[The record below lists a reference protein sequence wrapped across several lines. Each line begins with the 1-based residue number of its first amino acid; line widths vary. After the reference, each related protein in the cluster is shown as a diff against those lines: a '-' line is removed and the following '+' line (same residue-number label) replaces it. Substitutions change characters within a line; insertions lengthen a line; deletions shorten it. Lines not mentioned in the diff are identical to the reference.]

1 MPMLISASRSEDVRS
16 RRQFLRQSA
25 FGFGSMALSHLLG
38 RDGGASAAE
47 TASKRENPLR
57 AKEPHFSSKAKS
69 VIFIFL
75 QGGLSQVDSFD
86 PKPALAQW
94 EGKLLPADFGDGKLL
109 LAQINAPE
117 AQFMQTRRTFK
128 KRGQSG
134 TEISDLFGHTA
145 EMADDLAVIR
155 SCYHESFIHG
165 PALSMLNTGS
175 LRLGAPSLGAWSL
188 YGLGSETD
196 SLPAYVVMTDNY
208 LRSSKSLYGTGFL
221 PATYQGTLVST
232 TGPAFENLNP
242 PPQIGTGQQR
252 RILDQI
258 HRWNRRHL
266 ETRENDS
273 RLDARM
279 NNYELAFRMQMAAP
293 ELMDLSKEPAR
304 IRELYGLEG
313 KQTGKFG
320 GMCLLARRMVERGVR
335 FVQLYSSGWDGHSEC
350 DTGHLKVAAKMD
362 KPVASLL
369 KDLKQQGLLD
379 STLVVCVGEFGR
391 TPIRQGNDGRDHNP
405 YGFSAWMAGG
415 GIRGGKVIGATDE
428 FGFAAVEDK
437 VHVNDLH
444 ATILE
449 LLGLDHLRMT
459 YFFEGLERRATGV
472 GDSGN
477 KSIASRLLQG

>member
-1 MPMLISASRSEDVRS
+1 MSPLSISASSRELIRS
-16 RRQFLRQSA
+16 RRQFLCKSA
-25 FGFGSMALSHLLG
+25 FGFGSLALGHLLE
-38 RDGGASAAE
+38 RDGAFAAE
-47 TASKRENPLR
+47 TTSSRENPLR
-57 AKEPHFSSKAKS
+57 SKEPHFPAKAKS

-94 EGKLLPADFGDGKLL
+94 DGKLLPADFGGGKLL
-109 LAQINAPE
+109 LAQINAFE
-117 AQFMQTRRTFK
+117 AKFMQTRRTFK

-134 TEISDLFGHTA
+134 TEISDLFEHTA
-145 EMADDLAVIR
+145 ELADDLAVIR

-165 PALSMLNTGS
+165 PALSVLNTGS
-175 LRLGAPSLGAWSL
+175 LRLGAPSLGAWTL

-196 SLPAYVVMTDNY
+196 NLPAYVVMTDNY

-242 PPQIGTGQQR
+242 PQQIGAGRQR
-252 RILDQI
+252 KILDQVR
-258 HRWNRRHL
+258 RWNQRHL
-266 ETRENDS
+266 ETREDDS

-293 ELMDLSKEPAR
+293 ELMDLSKEPAHV
-304 IRELYGLEG
+304 RELYGLDGE
-313 KQTGKFG
+313 QTGKFG

-350 DTGHLKVAAKMD
+350 DKGHLKVAAKMD
-362 KPVASLL
+362 APVAGLL
-369 KDLKQQGLLD
+369 KDLKQRGLLD
-379 STLVVCVGEFGR
+379 STLIVSVGEFGR
-391 TPIRQGNDGRDHNP
+391 TPIMQGNDGRDHNP

-437 VHVNDLH
+437 VHVHDLH

-449 LLGLDHLRMT
+449 LLGLDHMKLT

-477 KSIASRLLQG
+477 HSIASRLLEG

>member
-1 MPMLISASRSEDVRS
+1 MSISASSRELIRS
-16 RRQFLRQSA
+16 RRQFLCKSA
-25 FGFGSMALSHLLG
+25 FGFGSLALGHLLE
-38 RDGGASAAE
+38 RDGAFAAE
-47 TASKRENPLR
+47 TTSSRENPLR
-57 AKEPHFSSKAKS
+57 SKEPHFPAKAKS

-94 EGKLLPADFGDGKLL
+94 DGKLLPADFGGGKLL
-109 LAQINAPE
+109 LAQINAFE
-117 AQFMQTRRTFK
+117 AKFMQTRRTFK

-134 TEISDLFGHTA
+134 TEISDLFEHTA
-145 EMADDLAVIR
+145 ELADDLAVIR

-165 PALSMLNTGS
+165 PALSVLNTGS
-175 LRLGAPSLGAWSL
+175 LRLGAPSLGAWTL

-196 SLPAYVVMTDNY
+196 NLPAYVVMTDNY

-242 PPQIGTGQQR
+242 PQQIGAGRQR
-252 RILDQI
+252 KILDQVR
-258 HRWNRRHL
+258 RWNQRHL
-266 ETRENDS
+266 ETREDDS

-293 ELMDLSKEPAR
+293 ELMDLSKEPAHV
-304 IRELYGLEG
+304 RELYGLDGE
-313 KQTGKFG
+313 QTGKFG

-350 DTGHLKVAAKMD
+350 DKGHLKVASKMD
-362 KPVASLL
+362 EPVAGLL
-369 KDLKQQGLLD
+369 KDLKQRGLLD
-379 STLVVCVGEFGR
+379 STLIVSVGEFGR
-391 TPIRQGNDGRDHNP
+391 TPIMQGNDGRDHNP

-437 VHVNDLH
+437 VHVHDLH

-449 LLGLDHLRMT
+449 LLGLDHMKLT

-477 KSIASRLLQG
+477 HSIASRLLEG

>member
-1 MPMLISASRSEDVRS
+1 MSISASSGELLRS
-16 RRQFLRQSA
+16 RRQFLRKSA
-25 FGFGSMALSHLLG
+25 FGFGSLALGHLLD
-38 RDGGASAAE
+38 RDGGAFAAE
-47 TASKRENPLR
+47 TASSRGNPLDS
-57 AKEPHFSSKAKS
+57 KEPHFPAKAKS

-94 EGKLLPADFGDGKLL
+94 DGKLLPADFGGGRLL
-109 LAQINAPE
+109 LAQINAFE
-117 AQFMQTRRTFK
+117 AKFMQTRRTFK
-128 KRGQSG
+128 RRGESG
-134 TEISDLFGHTA
+134 IEISDLFAHTA

-165 PALSMLNTGS
+165 PALSVLNTGS
-175 LRLGAPSLGAWSL
+175 LRLGAPSLGAWTL

-242 PPQIGTGQQR
+242 PPQIGAGRQR
-252 RILDQI
+252 RLLNQL
-258 HRWNRRHL
+258 HHWNRRHL
-266 ETRENDS
+266 ETREDDT

-279 NNYELAFRMQMAAP
+279 SNYELAFRMQMAAP
-293 ELMDLSKEPAR
+293 ELMDLSKEPAH

-313 KQTGKFG
+313 KETGKFG

-350 DTGHLKVAAKMD
+350 DKGHLKVAAKMD
-362 KPVASLL
+362 KPVAGLL

-379 STLVVCVGEFGR
+379 STLVVSVGEFGR
-391 TPIRQGNDGRDHNP
+391 TPIMQGIDGRDHNP

-437 VHVNDLH
+437 IHVNDLH

-449 LLGLDHLRMT
+449 LLGLDHMKLT

-472 GDSGN
+472 GDSGHN
-477 KSIASRLLQG
+477 SIASRVLEG

>member
-1 MPMLISASRSEDVRS
+1 MPILASSGELIRS
-16 RRQFLRQSA
+16 RRQFLRKSA
-25 FGFGSMALSHLLG
+25 FGFGSLALAHLLD
-38 RDGGASAAE
+38 RDGRAFAAE
-47 TASKRENPLR
+47 TASSIQNPLR
-57 AKEPHFSSKAKS
+57 AKEPHSPAKAKS

-94 EGKLLPADFGDGKLL
+94 DGKLLPADFGDGKLL
-109 LAQINAPE
+109 LAQINAFE
-117 AQFMQTRRTFK
+117 ARFMQTRRIFK
-128 KRGQSG
+128 KRGGSG
-134 TEISDLFGHTA
+134 IEISDLFEQTA
-145 EMADDLAVIR
+145 ELADDLAVIR

-175 LRLGAPSLGAWSL
+175 LRLGAPSLGAWTL
-188 YGLGSETD
+188 YGLGSESD

-232 TGPAFENLNP
+232 SGPTFENLDP
-242 PPQIGTGQQR
+242 PSQISAERQR
-252 RILDQI
+252 SILNQLN
-258 HRWNRRHL
+258 RWNRGHL
-266 ETRENDS
+266 ETREDDS
-273 RLDARM
+273 RLNARM
-279 NNYELAFRMQMAAP
+279 SNYELAFRMQMAAP
-293 ELMDLSKEPAR
+293 ELMDLAKEPAH
-304 IRELYGLEG
+304 IRELYGLDGE
-313 KQTGKFG
+313 QTGKFG

-350 DTGHLKVAAKMD
+350 DKSHRQVAAKMD
-362 KPVASLL
+362 QPVAGLL

-379 STLVVCVGEFGR
+379 STLVVCAGEFGR
-391 TPIRQGNDGRDHNP
+391 TPVMQGKDGRDHNP

-415 GIRGGKVIGATDE
+415 GIRGGKVVGATDE

-449 LLGLDHLRMT
+449 LLGLDHMKLT

-472 GDSGN
+472 GDSGQN
-477 KSIASRLLQG
+477 SIASRLLER

>member
-1 MPMLISASRSEDVRS
+1 MPILASSSDCIRS
-16 RRQFLRQSA
+16 RRQFLRRSA
-25 FGFGSMALSHLLG
+25 FGFGSLALAHLLG
-38 RDGGASAAE
+38 RDSRAVAAE
-47 TASKRENPLR
+47 TASSGENPLQ
-57 AKEPHFSSKAKS
+57 AKAPHSPAKANS
-69 VIFIFL
+69 VIFIFQ

-86 PKPALAQW
+86 PKPALARW
-94 EGKLLPADFGDGKLL
+94 DGKLLPANFGDGKLL
-109 LAQINAPE
+109 LAQINAFE
-117 AQFMQTRRTFK
+117 ARFMQTRRTFK
-128 KRGQSG
+128 KRGRSG
-134 TEISDLFGHTA
+134 IEISDLFEHTA
-145 EMADDLAVIR
+145 ELADDLAVIR

-175 LRLGAPSLGAWSL
+175 LRLGAPSLGAWTL

-242 PPQIGTGQQR
+242 PPQISPAHQR
-252 RILDQI
+252 RILDQVR
-258 HRWNRRHL
+258 RWNQRHL
-266 ETRENDS
+266 ETREDDS
-273 RLDARM
+273 RLNARM
-279 NNYELAFRMQMAAP
+279 STYELAFRMQIAAP
-293 ELMDLSKEPAR
+293 ELMDVAKEPAH
-304 IRELYGLEG
+304 IQELYGIEG
-313 KQTGKFG
+313 AQTGRFG

-350 DTGHLKVAAKMD
+350 DKGHLKVAAKMD
-362 KPVASLL
+362 QPVAGLL
-369 KDLKQQGLLD
+369 KDLKQRGLLD

-391 TPIRQGNDGRDHNP
+391 TPIMQGKDGRDHNP

-437 VHVNDLH
+437 LHVNDLH

-449 LLGLDHLRMT
+449 LLGLDHMKLT

-472 GDSGN
+472 GDSGQN
-477 KSIASRLLQG
+477 SIAQRLLEG

>member
-1 MPMLISASRSEDVRS
+1 MSISASSGEFVRS
-16 RRQFLRQSA
+16 RRQFLRKSA
-25 FGFGSMALSHLLG
+25 FGFGSLALSHLLD
-38 RDGGASAAE
+38 RDGGAFAAE
-47 TASKRENPLR
+47 TASSRGNPLHS
-57 AKEPHFSSKAKS
+57 KQPHFPAKAKS

-94 EGKLLPADFGDGKLL
+94 DGKLLPADFGGGRLL
-109 LAQINAPE
+109 LAQINAFE
-117 AQFMQTRRTFK
+117 AKFMQTRRTFK
-128 KRGQSG
+128 RRGESG
-134 TEISDLFGHTA
+134 IEISDLFAHTA

-165 PALSMLNTGS
+165 PALSVLNTGS
-175 LRLGAPSLGAWSL
+175 LRLGAPSLGAWTL

-232 TGPAFENLNP
+232 SGPAFENLNP
-242 PPQIGTGQQR
+242 PPQIGAGRQR
-252 RILDQI
+252 RILNQL
-258 HRWNRRHL
+258 HHWNRRHL
-266 ETRENDS
+266 ETREDDT

-279 NNYELAFRMQMAAP
+279 SNYELAFRMQMAAP
-293 ELMDLSKEPAR
+293 ELMDLSKEPVH

-313 KQTGKFG
+313 KETGKFG

-350 DTGHLKVAAKMD
+350 DKGHLKVAAKMD
-362 KPVASLL
+362 KPVAGLL

-379 STLVVCVGEFGR
+379 STLVVSVGEFGR
-391 TPIRQGNDGRDHNP
+391 TPIMQGIDGRDHNP

-437 VHVNDLH
+437 IHVNDLH

-449 LLGLDHLRMT
+449 LLGLDHMKLT

-472 GDSGN
+472 GDSGHN
-477 KSIASRLLQG
+477 SIASRVLEG

>member
-1 MPMLISASRSEDVRS
+1 MSISASSVELVRS
-16 RRQFLRQSA
+16 RRQFLRKSA
-25 FGFGSMALSHLLG
+25 FGFGSLALGHLLD
-38 RDGGASAAE
+38 RDGAFAAE
-47 TASKRENPLR
+47 TTSSRENPLR
-57 AKEPHFSSKAKS
+57 SKEPHFPAKAKS

-75 QGGLSQVDSFD
+75 QGGLSQVDSYD
-86 PKPALAQW
+86 PKPALARW
-94 EGKLLPADFGDGKLL
+94 DGKLLPADFGGGKLL
-109 LAQINAPE
+109 LAQINAFE
-117 AQFMQTRRTFK
+117 AKFMQTRRTFK

-134 TEISDLFGHTA
+134 TEISDLFEHTA
-145 EMADDLAVIR
+145 ELADDLAVIR

-165 PALSMLNTGS
+165 PALSVLNTGS
-175 LRLGAPSLGAWSL
+175 LRLGAPSLGAWTL

-196 SLPAYVVMTDNY
+196 NLPAYVVMTDNY

-242 PPQIGTGQQR
+242 PQQIGVGRQR
-252 RILDQI
+252 KILDQVR
-258 HRWNRRHL
+258 RWNQRHL
-266 ETRENDS
+266 ETREDDS

-293 ELMDLSKEPAR
+293 ELMDLSKEPAHVR
-304 IRELYGLEG
+304 KLYGLDGE
-313 KQTGKFG
+313 QTGKFG

-350 DTGHLKVAAKMD
+350 DKGHLKVAAKMD
-362 KPVASLL
+362 APVAGLL
-369 KDLKQQGLLD
+369 KDLKQRGLLD
-379 STLVVCVGEFGR
+379 STLIVSVGEFGR
-391 TPIRQGNDGRDHNP
+391 TPIMQGNDGRDHNP
-405 YGFSAWMAGG
+405 YGFSAWLAGG

-437 VHVNDLH
+437 VHVHDLH
-444 ATILE
+444 ATMLE
-449 LLGLDHLRMT
+449 LLGLDHMKLT

-477 KSIASRLLQG
+477 HSIASRLLEG

>member
-1 MPMLISASRSEDVRS
+1 MSSSSTNGVWVRS
-16 RRQFLRQSA
+16 RRRFLQKSA
-25 FGFGSMALSHLLG
+25 FGFGSLALGHLLD
-38 RDGGASAAE
+38 RDGVAFAAE
-47 TASKRENPLR
+47 TAPRRGNPLR
-57 AKEPHFSSKAKS
+57 AKKPHFPAKAKS
-69 VIFIFL
+69 VIFLFL

-94 EGKLLPADFGDGKLL
+94 DGKLLPADYQGGKLL
-109 LAQINAPE
+109 LAQINAFE
-117 AQFMQTRRTFK
+117 AKFMQTRRTFK

-134 TEISDLFGHTA
+134 IEISDLFEKTA
-145 EMADDLAVIR
+145 ELADELAVVR

-175 LRLGAPSLGAWSL
+175 LRLGVPSLGAWTL
-188 YGLGSETD
+188 YGLGSESD

-232 TGPAFENLNP
+232 VGPAFENLNP
-242 PPQIGTGQQR
+242 SPHIGLGRQR
-252 RILDQI
+252 RILDQV

-266 ETRENDS
+266 ETREDDT

-293 ELMDLSKEPAR
+293 ELVDLSKEPEHV
-304 IRELYGLEG
+304 RELYGLSG
-313 KQTGKFG
+313 KQTARFG

-350 DTGHLKVAAKMD
+350 DKGHLKVAAKMD
-362 KPVASLL
+362 QPVAGLI
-369 KDLKQQGLLD
+369 KDLKQRGLLE

-391 TPIRQGNDGRDHNP
+391 TPVMQGSNGRDHNP

-428 FGFAAVEDK
+428 FGFAAVEDRI
-437 VHVNDLH
+437 HVNALH
-444 ATILE
+444 ATMLE
-449 LLGLDHLRMT
+449 LLGLDHKRLT

-472 GDSGN
+472 GETGN
-477 KSIASRLLQG
+477 HSIAPRLLEG

>member
-1 MPMLISASRSEDVRS
+1 MPILASSGELIRS
-16 RRQFLRQSA
+16 RRQFLRKSA
-25 FGFGSMALSHLLG
+25 FGFGSLALAHLLD
-38 RDGGASAAE
+38 RDGRAFAAE
-47 TASKRENPLR
+47 TASSIQNPLR
-57 AKEPHFSSKAKS
+57 AKEPHSPAKAKS

-94 EGKLLPADFGDGKLL
+94 DGKLLPADFGDGKLL
-109 LAQINAPE
+109 LAQINAFE
-117 AQFMQTRRTFK
+117 ARFMQTRRTFK
-128 KRGQSG
+128 KHGGSG
-134 TEISDLFGHTA
+134 IEISDLFEHTA
-145 EMADDLAVIR
+145 ELADDLAVIR

-175 LRLGAPSLGAWSL
+175 LRLGAPSLGAWTL
-188 YGLGSETD
+188 YGLGSESD

-232 TGPAFENLNP
+232 SGPAFENLDP
-242 PPQIGTGQQR
+242 PSQISAERQR
-252 RILDQI
+252 SILNQLN
-258 HRWNRRHL
+258 RWNRGHL
-266 ETRENDS
+266 ETREDDS
-273 RLDARM
+273 RLNARM
-279 NNYELAFRMQMAAP
+279 SNYELAFRMQMAAP
-293 ELMDLSKEPAR
+293 ELMELAKEPAH
-304 IRELYGLEG
+304 IRELYGLDGE
-313 KQTGKFG
+313 QTGKFG

-350 DTGHLKVAAKMD
+350 DKSHRQVAAKMD
-362 KPVASLL
+362 QPVAGLL

-379 STLVVCVGEFGR
+379 STLVVCAGEFGR
-391 TPIRQGNDGRDHNP
+391 TPVMQGKDGRDHNP

-415 GIRGGKVIGATDE
+415 GIRGGKVVGATDE

-449 LLGLDHLRMT
+449 LLGLDHMKLT

-472 GDSGN
+472 GDSGHN
-477 KSIASRLLQG
+477 SLASRLIEG

>member
-1 MPMLISASRSEDVRS
+1 MSISASSGELVRS
-16 RRQFLRQSA
+16 RRQFLRKSA
-25 FGFGSMALSHLLG
+25 FGFGWLALGHLLD
-38 RDGGASAAE
+38 RDGGAFAAE
-47 TASKRENPLR
+47 TTSSRGNPLHS
-57 AKEPHFSSKAKS
+57 KQPHFPATARS

-94 EGKLLPADFGDGKLL
+94 DGKLLPADFGGGRLL
-109 LAQINAPE
+109 LAQINAFE
-117 AQFMQTRRTFK
+117 AKFMQTRRTFK
-128 KRGQSG
+128 RRGESG
-134 TEISDLFGHTA
+134 IEISDLFAHTA

-165 PALSMLNTGS
+165 PALSVLNTGS
-175 LRLGAPSLGAWSL
+175 LRLGAPSLGAWTL

-221 PATYQGTLVST
+221 PATYQGTLVSA

-242 PPQIGTGQQR
+242 PPQIGAGRQR
-252 RILDQI
+252 RILNQL
-258 HRWNRRHL
+258 HHWNRRHL
-266 ETRENDS
+266 ETREDDT

-279 NNYELAFRMQMAAP
+279 SNYELAFRMQMAAP
-293 ELMDLSKEPAR
+293 ELMDLSKEPVH
-304 IRELYGLEG
+304 IRELYGIEG
-313 KQTGKFG
+313 TETGKFG

-350 DTGHLKVAAKMD
+350 DKGHLKVAAKMD
-362 KPVASLL
+362 KPVAGLL

-379 STLVVCVGEFGR
+379 STLVVSVGEFGR
-391 TPIRQGNDGRDHNP
+391 TPVMQGIDGRDHNP

-428 FGFAAVEDK
+428 FGFAAVEDRI
-437 VHVNDLH
+437 HVNDLH

-449 LLGLDHLRMT
+449 LLGLDHMKLT

-472 GDSGN
+472 GDSGHN
-477 KSIASRLLQG
+477 SIASRVLEG

>member
-1 MPMLISASRSEDVRS
+1 MPISASSGELIRS
-16 RRQFLRQSA
+16 RRQFLRKSA
-25 FGFGSMALSHLLG
+25 FGFGSLALAHLLD
-38 RDGGASAAE
+38 RDGRVFAAE
-47 TASKRENPLR
+47 TASSIQNPLR
-57 AKEPHFSSKAKS
+57 AKEPHFPAKAKS

-86 PKPALAQW
+86 PKPALARW
-94 EGKLLPADFGDGKLL
+94 DGKLLPADFGDGKLL
-109 LAQINAPE
+109 LAQINAFE
-117 AQFMQTRRTFK
+117 AKFMQTRRTFK
-128 KRGQSG
+128 QRGRSG
-134 TEISDLFGHTA
+134 IEISDLFEHTA
-145 EMADDLAVIR
+145 GLADDLAVIR

-175 LRLGAPSLGAWSL
+175 LRLGAPSLGAWTL
-188 YGLGSETD
+188 YGLGSESD

-232 TGPAFENLNP
+232 SGPAFENLNP
-242 PPQIGTGQQR
+242 PPQIGAERQR
-252 RILDQI
+252 SILNQLND
-258 HRWNRRHL
+258 WNRRHL
-266 ETRENDS
+266 ETREDDS

-279 NNYELAFRMQMAAP
+279 SNYELAFRMQMAAP
-293 ELMDLSKEPAR
+293 ELMELAKEPAH
-304 IRELYGLEG
+304 IRQLYGLDGE
-313 KQTGKFG
+313 QTRKFG

-350 DTGHLKVAAKMD
+350 DKSHRRVAAKMD
-362 KPVASLL
+362 QSVAGLL

-379 STLVVCVGEFGR
+379 STLIVCAGEFGR
-391 TPIRQGNDGRDHNP
+391 TPVMQGKDGRDHNP
-405 YGFSAWMAGG
+405 YGFSTWMAGG

-449 LLGLDHLRMT
+449 LLGLDHLKLT

-472 GDSGN
+472 GDSGHN
-477 KSIASRLLQG
+477 SLASRLLEG

>member
-1 MPMLISASRSEDVRS
+1 MSISASSGELVRS
-16 RRQFLRQSA
+16 RRQFLRKSA
-25 FGFGSMALSHLLG
+25 FGFGSLALGHLLD
-38 RDGGASAAE
+38 RDGAFAAE
-47 TASKRENPLR
+47 KAPSRENPLR
-57 AKEPHFSSKAKS
+57 TKEPHFPAKAKS

-94 EGKLLPADFGDGKLL
+94 DGKLLPADFGGGRLL
-109 LAQINAPE
+109 LAQINAFE
-117 AQFMQTRRTFK
+117 AKFMQTRRTFR

-134 TEISDLFGHTA
+134 TEISDLFEHTA
-145 EMADDLAVIR
+145 ELADDLAVIR

-165 PALSMLNTGS
+165 PALSVLNTGS
-175 LRLGAPSLGAWSL
+175 LRLGAPSLGAWTL

-196 SLPAYVVMTDNY
+196 NLPAYVVMTDNY

-242 PPQIGTGQQR
+242 PQQISAGRQR
-252 RILDQI
+252 KILDQVR
-258 HRWNRRHL
+258 RWNQRHL
-266 ETRENDS
+266 ETREDDS

-293 ELMDLSKEPAR
+293 ELMDLSKEPAHVR
-304 IRELYGLEG
+304 KLYGLDGE
-313 KQTGKFG
+313 QTGKFG

-350 DTGHLKVAAKMD
+350 DKGHLKVAAKMD
-362 KPVASLL
+362 APVAGLL
-369 KDLKQQGLLD
+369 RDLKQRGLLD
-379 STLVVCVGEFGR
+379 STLIVSVGEFGR
-391 TPIRQGNDGRDHNP
+391 TPVMQGANGRDHNP
-405 YGFSAWMAGG
+405 YGFSAWLAGG

-437 VHVNDLH
+437 VHVHDLH

-449 LLGLDHLRMT
+449 LLGLDHMKLT

-477 KSIASRLLQG
+477 HSIASRLLQG

>member
-1 MPMLISASRSEDVRS
+1 MSISASSGEFVRS
-16 RRQFLRQSA
+16 RRQFLRKSA
-25 FGFGSMALSHLLG
+25 FGFGSLALGHLLD
-38 RDGGASAAE
+38 RDGGAFAAE
-47 TASKRENPLR
+47 TASSRGNPLHS
-57 AKEPHFSSKAKS
+57 KQPHFPAKAKS

-94 EGKLLPADFGDGKLL
+94 DGKLLPADFGGGRLL
-109 LAQINAPE
+109 LAQINAFE
-117 AQFMQTRRTFK
+117 AKFMQTRRTFK
-128 KRGQSG
+128 RRGESG
-134 TEISDLFGHTA
+134 IEISDLFAHTA

-165 PALSMLNTGS
+165 PALSVLNTGS
-175 LRLGAPSLGAWSL
+175 LRLGAPSLGAWTL

-232 TGPAFENLNP
+232 SGPAFENLNP
-242 PPQIGTGQQR
+242 PPQIGAGRQR
-252 RILDQI
+252 RILNQL
-258 HRWNRRHL
+258 HHWNRRHL
-266 ETRENDS
+266 ETREDDT

-279 NNYELAFRMQMAAP
+279 SNYELAFRMQMAAP
-293 ELMDLSKEPAR
+293 ELMDLSKEPVH

-313 KQTGKFG
+313 KETGKFG

-350 DTGHLKVAAKMD
+350 DKGHLKVAAKMD
-362 KPVASLL
+362 KPVAGLL

-379 STLVVCVGEFGR
+379 STLVVSVGEFGR
-391 TPIRQGNDGRDHNP
+391 TPIMQGIDGRDHNP

-437 VHVNDLH
+437 IHVNDLH

-449 LLGLDHLRMT
+449 LLGLDHMKLT

-472 GDSGN
+472 GDSGHN
-477 KSIASRLLQG
+477 SIASRVLEG

>member
-1 MPMLISASRSEDVRS
+1 MSISASSGELVRS
-16 RRQFLRQSA
+16 RRQFLRKSA
-25 FGFGSMALSHLLG
+25 FGFGSLALGHLLD
-38 RDGGASAAE
+38 RDGAFAAE
-47 TASKRENPLR
+47 TTSSRENPLR
-57 AKEPHFSSKAKS
+57 SKEPHFPAKAKS

-94 EGKLLPADFGDGKLL
+94 DGKLLPADFGGGRLL
-109 LAQINAPE
+109 LAQINAFE
-117 AQFMQTRRTFK
+117 AKFMQTRRTFK

-134 TEISDLFGHTA
+134 TEISDLFEHTA
-145 EMADDLAVIR
+145 QLADDLAVIR

-165 PALSMLNTGS
+165 PALSVLNTGS
-175 LRLGAPSLGAWSL
+175 LRLGAPSLGAWTL

-196 SLPAYVVMTDNY
+196 NLPAYVVMTDNY

-242 PPQIGTGQQR
+242 PQQIGVGRQR
-252 RILDQI
+252 KILDQVR
-258 HRWNRRHL
+258 RWNQRHL
-266 ETRENDS
+266 ESREDDS

-293 ELMDLSKEPAR
+293 ELMDLSKEPAHV
-304 IRELYGLEG
+304 RELYGLEG
-313 KQTGKFG
+313 EQTGKFG

-350 DTGHLKVAAKMD
+350 DKGHLKVAAKMD
-362 KPVASLL
+362 EPVAGLL
-369 KDLKQQGLLD
+369 KDLKQRGLLD
-379 STLVVCVGEFGR
+379 STLIVSVGEFGR
-391 TPIRQGNDGRDHNP
+391 TPIMQGNDGRDHNP
-405 YGFSAWMAGG
+405 YGFSAWLAGG

-437 VHVNDLH
+437 VHVHDLH

-449 LLGLDHLRMT
+449 LLGLDHLKLT
-459 YFFEGLERRATGV
+459 YYFEGLERRATGV

-477 KSIASRLLQG
+477 HSIASRLLEG

>member
-1 MPMLISASRSEDVRS
+1 MSISASSRELIRS
-16 RRQFLRQSA
+16 RRQFLRKSA
-25 FGFGSMALSHLLG
+25 FGFGSLALGHLLD
-38 RDGGASAAE
+38 RDGAFAAE
-47 TASKRENPLR
+47 TTSSRENPLR
-57 AKEPHFSSKAKS
+57 SKEPHFPAKAKS

-86 PKPALAQW
+86 PKPALARW
-94 EGKLLPADFGDGKLL
+94 DGKLLPADFGGGKLL
-109 LAQINAPE
+109 LAQINAFE
-117 AQFMQTRRTFK
+117 AKFMQTRRTFK

-134 TEISDLFGHTA
+134 TEISDLFEHTA
-145 EMADDLAVIR
+145 ELADDLAVIR

-165 PALSMLNTGS
+165 PALSVLNTGS
-175 LRLGAPSLGAWSL
+175 LRLGAPSLGAWTL

-196 SLPAYVVMTDNY
+196 NLPAYVVMTDNY

-242 PPQIGTGQQR
+242 PQQISAGRQR
-252 RILDQI
+252 KILDQVR
-258 HRWNRRHL
+258 RWNQRHL
-266 ETRENDS
+266 ETREDDS
-273 RLDARM
+273 RRDARM

-293 ELMDLSKEPAR
+293 ELMDLSKEPAHVR
-304 IRELYGLEG
+304 KLYGLDGE
-313 KQTGKFG
+313 QTGKFG

-350 DTGHLKVAAKMD
+350 DKGHLKVAAKMD
-362 KPVASLL
+362 APVAGLL
-369 KDLKQQGLLD
+369 KDLKQRGLLD
-379 STLVVCVGEFGR
+379 STLIVSVGEFGR
-391 TPIRQGNDGRDHNP
+391 TPIMQGNDGRDHNP
-405 YGFSAWMAGG
+405 YGFSAWLAGG

-437 VHVNDLH
+437 VHVHDLH

-449 LLGLDHLRMT
+449 LLGLDHMKLT

-477 KSIASRLLQG
+477 HSIASRLLEG

>member
-1 MPMLISASRSEDVRS
+1 MSISASSGEWVRS
-16 RRQFLRQSA
+16 RRQFLRKSA
-25 FGFGSMALSHLLG
+25 FGFGSLALGHLLD
-38 RDGGASAAE
+38 RDGGAFAAE
-47 TASKRENPLR
+47 TASSRGHPLDS
-57 AKEPHFSSKAKS
+57 KEPHFPAKAKS

-94 EGKLLPADFGDGKLL
+94 DGKLLPADFGGGRLL
-109 LAQINAPE
+109 LAQINAFE
-117 AQFMQTRRTFK
+117 AKFMQTRRTFK
-128 KRGQSG
+128 RRGESG
-134 TEISDLFGHTA
+134 IEISDLFAHTA

-165 PALSMLNTGS
+165 PALSVLNTGS
-175 LRLGAPSLGAWSL
+175 LRLGAPSLGAWTL

-242 PPQIGTGQQR
+242 PPQIGAGRQR
-252 RILDQI
+252 RILNQLD
-258 HRWNRRHL
+258 HWNRRHL
-266 ETRENDS
+266 ETREDDT

-293 ELMDLSKEPAR
+293 ELMDLSKEPAH

-313 KQTGKFG
+313 KETGKFG

-350 DTGHLKVAAKMD
+350 DKGHLKVAAKMD
-362 KPVASLL
+362 KPVAGLL

-379 STLVVCVGEFGR
+379 STLVVSVGEFGR
-391 TPIRQGNDGRDHNP
+391 TPIMQGIDGRDHNP

-437 VHVNDLH
+437 IHVNDLH

-449 LLGLDHLRMT
+449 LLGLDHMKLT

-472 GDSGN
+472 GDSGHN
-477 KSIASRLLQG
+477 SIASRVLEG